1 MRIFQGLLTDI
12 LTLTEQTNTK
22 IQEGILK
29 ALNKIVSW
37 ILNTAGRE
45 KIQNI

>member
-22 IQEGILK
+22 IQERKLK

-37 ILNTAGRE
+37 ILNTAGRK

>member
-22 IQEGILK
+22 IQERKLK